1 MEEVLRSI
9 FRRSKEFVRFDRPV
23 GWIAKR
29 SRCETRNSER
39 SGRWCGWEEG
49 AIDGAGVDRRS
60 PRDDE
65 YTYLVYRIY
74 KKGREFEK
82 ERKGEGGRENSTIT
96 INNRAGK
103 SRANADRQPGLIM
116 I

>member
-1 MEEVLRSI
+1 M
-9 FRRSKEFVRFDRPV
+9 DRETKP
-23 GWIAKR
+23 G
-29 SRCETRNSER
+29 RCETRNSER

>member
-1 MEEVLRSI
+1 MLYVL
-9 FRRSKEFVRFDRPV
+9 
-23 GWIAKR
+23 
-29 SRCETRNSER
+29 
-39 SGRWCGWEEG
+39 
-49 AIDGAGVDRRS
+49 
-60 PRDDE
+60 
-65 YTYLVYRIY
+65 LYRIY

-82 ERKGEGGRENSTIT
+82 ERKGEGGGGENSTIT